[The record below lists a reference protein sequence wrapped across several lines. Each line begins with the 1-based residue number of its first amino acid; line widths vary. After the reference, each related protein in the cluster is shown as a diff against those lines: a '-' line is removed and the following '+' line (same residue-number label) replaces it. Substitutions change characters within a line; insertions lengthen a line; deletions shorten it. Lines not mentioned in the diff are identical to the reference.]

1 MQKSTAHMQETSFI
15 SEISPWL
22 PERQWDSIFSINT
35 HFCIF
40 IFIPAGT
47 GSPGQCT
54 VTDLS
59 TSSQRYLLGY
69 QNVNGKGRI
78 YSAAGA
84 LHWSGAGIN
93 EVCWFVCMFVCLSV
107 ELCLSYTV

>member
-1 MQKSTAHMQETSFI
+1 MFVF
-15 SEISPWL
+15 L
-22 PERQWDSIFSINT
+22 F
-35 HFCIF
+35 
-40 IFIPAGT
+40 PAGT
-47 GSPGQCT
+47 PGQCM

-93 EVCWFVCMFVCLSV
+93 EVCWFVCWFVCLSV
-107 ELCLSYTV
+107 ELCLSNICLAAGALQWPGR